1 MSVKQLDILT
11 SPRFFPLFITQFFGA
26 FNDNVFKNA
35 LVMLVT
41 YRIASQTGQNA
52 QILVTLAAG
61 VFILPFFLFSATAG
75 QLADKFEKSRLIS
88 VIKFAEVILML
99 LASVGFYSQSVL
111 ILMTVLFFLGA
122 QAAFFGP
129 VKYAILPNLLQ
140 EEELIAGNGLI
151 EAGTFLSILLGTIV
165 GGVLILLPAGD
176 YIISAAI
183 CLVSLAGFVSSLF
196 VKNTGVKN
204 LNIDVRYNFILETIR
219 VIKYSRTHRDIFL
232 CILGISWF
240 WLVGATFL
248 AEIPVFAKDILHAN
262 EHVVTFFIATF
273 SIGIAIGSLLCNRLS
288 KGQVEATYVPLGAL
302 GITLFTLDLYFAS
315 SHVIPMSHLITLSTF
330 LQSLSGWRITID
342 LMCIAICG
350 GIYTVPLYALL
361 QIRSE
366 PSHRARV
373 IASNNVINAL
383 FMVIAAMSTL
393 FMLEI
398 GYTVIQVFL
407 VIALLNAVVAVYIS
421 QLVPHLVFKALLRW
435 VLRVIYNV
443 NIIGLE
449 NYKQAGKRVVIVANH
464 TSFLDAALLSA
475 FLPGNLTYAIDTE
488 TAKKWWIKFFIYL
501 VDTFPMHPTNPMA
514 IKSLIDYV
522 KQDKH
527 CVIFP
532 EGRLTMTGALMK
544 IYEGPGLIT
553 DKAKATLLPIRI
565 QGAQLTPFSRL
576 RGKVPIK
583 YAPQIT
589 LTIFKAQS
597 MDISPTIRGRE
608 RRQLIGLKLYDLM
621 RTMMFESSDYH
632 QTLFH
637 SLLNAKSMHGR
648 SYTIVEDINRQ
659 PLNYQQFITRSFI
672 LGHMIA
678 KQTMPGDHVGILLPN
693 SSTTAICFFALQAY
707 CRVPAMLNF
716 SAGTKSILIACQ
728 TAMITDIYTS
738 LEFVRVAKLEE
749 LVETLSSHHIK
760 IHYLESARKTI
771 SIVDKLRGKLF
782 AQAPMFA
789 YRFINR
795 TDVSRA
801 LINPE
806 EASVILFTSGSEGT
820 PKGVVLSHKNI
831 QANRYQ
837 LSACVDFTISDKIL
851 NTLPVFHSFGL
862 TAGMMLPILSGVSVF
877 FYPSPLHYRIVPQL
891 AYDINA
897 TIMFGTD
904 TFLAGYAKYA
914 HPYDF
919 YSIRYVFAGAEKLR
933 DETLMIWARKFG
945 VRIFD
950 GYGATEASPV
960 ISTNTPMQNHPG
972 TVGRFLPSIEYQIKP
987 VPGISEGGLLF
998 VSGPNVMKGYL
1009 LADNPG
1015 KLIPPENN
1023 WYDTGDVVSINSEG
1037 YITIKGRIKRFAK
1050 IGGEMV
1056 SLTMVEQQINQLWPE
1071 HQHAV
1076 INIPD
1081 AKKGEQIVLITTFPD
1096 AKRDAVMV
1104 FFQQQQISEIAI
1116 PKKIMVTEALPLLGS
1131 GKIDYSTIKEKYG
1144 AV

>member
-1 MSVKQLDILT
+1 MSIKQFDLLT
-11 SPRFFPLFITQFFGA
+11 SPRFLPLFITQFFGA

-41 YRIASQTGQNA
+41 YRIASSSGQNA
-52 QILVTLAAG
+52 QVLVTLAAG
-61 VFILPFFLFSATAG
+61 IFILPFFLFSATAG
-75 QLADKFEKSRLIS
+75 QLADKFEKSRLIC
-88 VIKFAEVILML
+88 VIKFAEILLMI
-99 LASVGFYSQSVL
+99 LASVGFYYQSVL
-111 ILMTVLFFLGA
+111 ILMTVLFFLGV

-129 VKYAILPNLLQ
+129 VKYAILPNILL
-140 EEELIAGNGLI
+140 EDELIAGNGLI
-151 EAGTFLSILLGTIV
+151 EAGTFLSILIGTIL
-165 GGVLILLPAGD
+165 GGVLILLPSGD
-176 YIISAAI
+176 YLISGAI
-183 CLVSLAGFVSSLF
+183 CLISVAGFVASLF
-196 VKNTGVKN
+196 LKNTGVKN
-204 LNIDVRYNFILETIR
+204 LNLDVRYNFIIETFR
-219 VIKYSRTHRDIFL
+219 VINYSRKHRDIFL

-240 WLVGATFL
+240 WLVGSIFL
-248 AEIPVFAKDILHAN
+248 AEIPVFAKNILHAN
-262 EHVVTFFIATF
+262 ERVVTFFIATF
-273 SIGIAIGSLLCNRLS
+273 SIGIAIGSLLCNRFS
-288 KGQVEATYVPLGAL
+288 KGRVEATYVPLGAI

-315 SHVIPMSHLITLSTF
+315 THVLPTTHLITLGAF
-330 LQSLSGWRITID
+330 LSSLSGWRIAFD
-342 LMCIAICG
+342 LMCVAICG

-361 QIRSE
+361 QARSE
-366 PSHRARV
+366 PTHRARV
-373 IASNNVINAL
+373 IASNNVVNAL
-383 FMVIAAMSTL
+383 FMVLAAVATL
-393 FMLEI
+393 LMLEA
-398 GYTVIQVFL
+398 GYTVVHVFL
-407 VIALLNAVVAVYIS
+407 VIALINAVVAVYICR
-421 QLVPHLVFKALLRW
+421 LVPHVVFKAILRW

-443 NIIGLE
+443 NVIGLE
-449 NYKQAGKRVVIVANH
+449 NYRQAGKRVVIVANH

-501 VDTFPMHPTNPMA
+501 VDTFPMNPTNPMA

-553 DKAKATLLPIRI
+553 DKAKAMLVPIRI

-597 MDISPTIRGRE
+597 MGISPTIKGRE
-608 RRQLIGLKLYDLM
+608 RRELIGLKLYDLM

-648 SYTIVEDINRQ
+648 SYKIVEDINRQ
-659 PLNYQQFITRSFI
+659 PLSYQQFITRSFI

-678 KQTMPGDHVGILLPN
+678 NQTKAGEHVGILLPN
-693 SSTTAICFFALQAY
+693 SSTTAVCFFALQAY

-716 SAGTKSILIACQ
+716 SAGTKSVLIACQ
-728 TAMITDIYTS
+728 TAMIRTIYTS
-738 LEFVRVAKLEE
+738 QDFVRIAKLED
-749 LVETLSSHHIK
+749 LIETLSEQGIK
-760 IHYLESARKTI
+760 IHFLESARTTI
-771 SIVDKLRGKLF
+771 SIVDKLRGALF

-789 YRFINR
+789 YRFVNR
-795 TDVSRA
+795 HETTRA

-806 EASVILFTSGSEGT
+806 ETSVILFTSGSEGT

-904 TFLAGYAKYA
+904 TFLSGYAKYA

-933 DETLMIWARKFG
+933 DETLTIWARKFG
-945 VRIFD
+945 VRVFD

-972 TVGRFLPSIEYQIKP
+972 TVGRFLPSIEYKIKP
-987 VPGISEGGLLF
+987 VPGIADGGLLF

-1009 LADNPG
+1009 LAENPG
-1015 KLIPPENN
+1015 KLIPPKDN
-1023 WYDTGDVVSINSEG
+1023 WYDTGDIVSINSEG
-1037 YITIKGRIKRFAK
+1037 YITIKGRVKRFAK

-1076 INIPD
+1076 INVPD
-1081 AKKGEQIVLITTFPD
+1081 AKKGEQIVLITTFPE
-1096 AKRDAVMV
+1096 AKREAVMV
-1104 FFQQQQISEIAI
+1104 FFQQQQITEIAI
-1116 PKKIMVTEALPLLGS
+1116 PRKILVSETLPLLGS
-1131 GKIDYSTIKEKYG
+1131 GKIDYTSIKEKYG
-1144 AV
+1144 AS